1 MSATPLRAS
10 HPVDSQSDGIADYL
24 SHFGL
29 SQPPFDASIDAF
41 FGAHGRQA
49 LLAQLLHLLHFSD
62 APTLLVGPAGS
73 GKTAF
78 LQALRDQLAEQDYVF
93 YIAAP
98 EITSSS
104 QLLLAIAQGIGL
116 AVSPQD
122 NLARLQAR
130 LREWVEFSGGSLQ
143 AYLLVDDAEA
153 LSSDA
158 VATLQALVT
167 GNAASCWHLLA
178 AGSSVMVDKFTAQ
191 TPEASE
197 PAQVFSLPEVTQDF
211 VADYLSFRLDQ
222 AGYTGPPILN
232 EADEAL
238 IYQACA
244 GDLNRVHDCAEV
256 QLLHRLEVAPSGH
269 RLPLWHIGALAG
281 LLLMLGIAWVGYERP
296 SANEPAME
304 TVTTQLPIE
313 PSAAATRVP
322 IPQVAAVDERNDEAG
337 AEVISVPPT
346 AIAEPRVRDIAAEQ
360 QLAEA
365 APAKPAPPTPVD
377 DPLMH
382 TGTRSPVPP
391 AASTHTADERHLLA
405 RAANRYTLQ
414 VLAAGSS
421 AGVEEFVARHAAQP
435 LRVYRTQRNGQPWHV
450 VVLGDFSSSAEARA
464 AIQSLPKTLQKSG
477 PWPRDMASVQQQIN
491 QQS

>member
-1 MSATPLRAS
+1 MSATPLKAS

-29 SQPPFDASIDAF
+29 DRPPFDASIDAF

-49 LLAQLLHLLHFSD
+49 LLAQLLHLLHFSE
-62 APTLLVGPAGS
+62 APTLLVGPEGA

-93 YIAAP
+93 YIEAP
-98 EITSSS
+98 AITTSS

-158 VATLQALVT
+158 VATLQTLVT
-167 GNAASCWHLLA
+167 GSAANCWHLLA
-178 AGSSVMVDKFTAQ
+178 AGSSVMVDKFNAQ
-191 TPEASE
+191 APEAAE

-238 IYQACA
+238 IYQACG
-244 GDLNRVHDCAEV
+244 GDLNRVHDCAEI
-256 QLLHRLEVAPSGH
+256 QLLHRLEVTPTAH
-269 RLPLWHIGALAG
+269 RLPLWHMGALAG
-281 LLLMLGIAWVGYERP
+281 LLLMLGVAWIGYESP
-296 SANEPAME
+296 TAG
-304 TVTTQLPIE
+304 T
-313 PSAAATRVP
+313 
-322 IPQVAAVDERNDEAG
+322 AAVDAAINPLPMDQPTEAATLATPDAG
-337 AEVISVPPT
+337 AQPAPFDEETEASRPT
-346 AIAEPRVRDIAAEQ
+346 PVQLKAIDAPAARAIEIAE
-360 QLAEA
+360 
-365 APAKPAPPTPVD
+365 APPAEPVATKPEPVD

-382 TGTRSPVPP
+382 TGTRSPTP
-391 AASTHTADERHLLA
+391 AASTYTEDERHLLA

-414 VLAAGSS
+414 VLAASS
-421 AGVEEFVARHAAQP
+421 STGVNQFVARHAGQP

-450 VVLGDFSSSAEARA
+450 VVLGDFSSSDEARA
-464 AIQSLPKTLQKSG
+464 AIQTLPKTLQKSG